1 MTVAYQMVTVHP
13 VRIVLELQ
21 MVMQNLI
28 TAAFVKVAMKPM
40 IVANLKV
47 VPMVNLIVVMALA
60 YLDHGN
66 VMYTGVIVPIALMKP
81 IAVEMMVVVTV

>member
-1 MTVAYQMVTVHP
+1 MTVVSL
-13 VRIVLELQ
+13 R
-21 MVMQNLI
+21 
-28 TAAFVKVAMKPM
+28 
-40 IVANLKV
+40 V

-81 IAVEMMVVVTV
+81 IAVEMVVTV

>member
-1 MTVAYQMVTVHP
+1 
-13 VRIVLELQ
+13 
-21 MVMQNLI
+21 
-28 TAAFVKVAMKPM
+28 M

-47 VPMVNLIVVMALA
+47 ALMVNLIVVMALA

-81 IAVEMMVVVTV
+81 IAVEMVVTV